1 MCIYIYYVYIYVCVH
16 TSGICTPRP
25 ESQPEELQHRP
36 PRAVRTSSPAPG
48 GPGVDFYSFTLVMYN
63 VYVYVYTYTYM
74 IYIENSIYKM
84 IQISILRY
92 RYMMIYVCMCDLCES
107 DH

>member
-1 MCIYIYYVYIYVCVH
+1 MCIYILCVYIYVCVH

-63 VYVYVYTYTYM
+63 VYVYIYIYIYTY
-74 IYIENSIYKM
+74 IYI
-84 IQISILRY
+84 
-92 RYMMIYVCMCDLCES
+92 
-107 DH
+107 

>member
-1 MCIYIYYVYIYVCVH
+1 MYIYIYVCVH

-63 VYVYVYTYTYM
+63 VYIYIYIYM